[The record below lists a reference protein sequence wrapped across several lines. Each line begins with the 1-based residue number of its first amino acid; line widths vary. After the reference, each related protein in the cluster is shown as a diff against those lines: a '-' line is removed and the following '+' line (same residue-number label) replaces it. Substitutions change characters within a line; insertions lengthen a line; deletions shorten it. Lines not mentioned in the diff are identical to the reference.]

1 MVIDFNLLNSK
12 LYWAEQYWSKYD
24 KNMKILTTI
33 IKIII
38 IRKERNNNY
47 IEIKIVQD
55 NNDNKITI
63 IKKLQL

>member
-12 LYWAEQYWSKYD
+12 LFWVEQSWSKYD
-24 KNMKILTTI
+24 ENMKILTTL

-47 IEIKIVQD
+47 NEIKVG
-55 NNDNKITI
+55 
-63 IKKLQL
+63 KK

>member
-12 LYWAEQYWSKYD
+12 LFWAEQYWSKYD
-24 KNMKILTTI
+24 ENMKSLTTI

-47 IEIKIVQD
+47 NEIKLVQD

>member
-12 LYWAEQYWSKYD
+12 LFWVEQYWSKYD
-24 KNMKILTTI
+24 ENMKILTTI

-47 IEIKIVQD
+47 NEIKIVQD

>member
-12 LYWAEQYWSKYD
+12 LYWVEQYWSKYD
-24 KNMKILTTI
+24 KNMKSLTTM

-47 IEIKIVQD
+47 NEIKIVQD

-63 IKKLQL
+63 INKLQL